1 MNLRQDLIELSIE
14 ALTALANPGF
24 VKRAQKDLA
33 EGRLPQIE
41 NADDGSV
48 RARYEDGHCASLAAA
63 KSLREALCTCPAT
76 GLCRHRVTLVLAYQ
90 QWVRSQQPAL
100 DGSAAVAAESAA
112 ETTWS
117 PGEFDDAALA
127 AALAPSVLEQATRQA
142 AARPAIRLQAW
153 QAQATTPIA
162 HLPLC
167 SVRFFSRRNLSHARC
182 DCRLGGSCEH
192 VALAVWAFRQAGGL
206 TDATVEL
213 MPRHAAAARSN
224 AFGPAELEIESDVAR
239 LLRRLWLDGSSQD
252 LAPLDAEFARLR
264 ERLTVL
270 GWRWLL
276 ECLDELYSLLL
287 DQAGRSSRFDPQR
300 LVAVMAELQAR
311 LCAARAAAEQPA
323 PPVPASQILGV
334 GVRGEVALEHLKLVS
349 LGLQCWSDERQDG
362 ARVLFAD
369 PDTLAVTVLERSW
382 VRGEGDT
389 PTPILSRR
397 VAGQSLRQL
406 ACAQVV
412 TRGAKRRANGL
423 IEIAALARQTQVLPL
438 SVQSWEGLGAP
449 LRQPGG
455 AALASH
461 LAQALPDFVRPRQ
474 AVAQVHVLPVAAVEH
489 WGWDAAAQTLYARLL
504 CCDAADNAQ
513 PADRVQL
520 AMAHV
525 PAAASAVDALALALS
540 DTADPPR
547 RIAGLASLREGQVW
561 LTPLAVLTRERVVVL
576 QASSAAAQRL
586 SLQPLQLESAGLAA
600 LLDSVF
606 EEIVVWARQ
615 GLRHQPAT
623 ALKRMQ
629 GLAGEL
635 ASYGLERSAELLQ
648 QVLAEWRG
656 GASLGLSYQLTTLV
670 LLLQGLLHGAGEAEP
685 GPSPASHIPVDD
697 AGNI

>member
-1 MNLRQDLIELSIE
+1 MNLRQDLIELNIE
-14 ALTALANPGF
+14 ALTALANAGF

-41 NADDGSV
+41 YADDGCV

-90 QWVRSQQPAL
+90 QWVRAQQPAL
-100 DGSAAVAAESAA
+100 DDSAGPVAESGA
-112 ETTWS
+112 ETAWS

-127 AALAPSVLEQATRQA
+127 AALAPSVLEQATRLA
-142 AARPAIRLQAW
+142 AARPVIRLQAW
-153 QAQATTPIA
+153 HPQATAPIA

-167 SVRFFSRRNLSHARC
+167 NVRFFSRRNLSHARC

-206 TDATVEL
+206 ADATVAL
-213 MPRHAAAARSN
+213 TPRHAAAVRST
-224 AFGPAELEIESDVAR
+224 AFGPAEQDIESAVAR

-252 LAPLDAEFARLR
+252 LAPLDAEFAGLR
-264 ERLTVL
+264 ECLSAL

-276 ECLDELYSLLL
+276 ECLDELYNLLL

-311 LCAARAAAEQPA
+311 LSAARSAAQQAA
-323 PPVPASQILGV
+323 PLIPASQILGL

-349 LGLQCWSDERQDG
+349 LGLQCWSDEHQDG

-382 VRGEGDT
+382 VRGDGDT
-389 PTPILSRR
+389 PTPILNRR

-423 IEIAALARQTQVLPL
+423 IDIAALARQTQVLPL
-438 SVQSWEGLGAP
+438 SAQSWEGLAAP

-461 LAQALPDFVRPRQ
+461 LGQASPDFVRPRQ
-474 AVAQVHVLPVAAVEH
+474 AVVQVHVLPVAAVEH
-489 WGWDAAAQTLYARLL
+489 WGWDAATQTLYARLL
-504 CCDAADNAQ
+504 CCEDAEKAQ
-513 PADRVQL
+513 PGDSVQL
-520 AMAHV
+520 GMPHV
-525 PAAASAVDALALALS
+525 PAAVSAVDALALVLS
-540 DTADPPR
+540 DVADPPQ
-547 RIAGLASLREGQVW
+547 RIAGLASLREGRVW
-561 LTPLAVLTRERVVVL
+561 LTPLAVLTRERAVVL
-576 QASSAAAQRL
+576 QAGAAAVQRL
-586 SLQPLQLESAGLAA
+586 DLQPLQLVSAGLAA
-600 LLDSVF
+600 LLDRIF

-623 ALKRMQ
+623 ALQRAQ
-629 GLAGEL
+629 GLADEL
-635 ASYGLERSAELLQ
+635 ASHGLERSAELMQ
-648 QVLAEWRG
+648 QILAEWRG
-656 GASLGLSYQLTTLV
+656 ATSAALSYQLTTLV
-670 LLLQGLLHGAGEAEP
+670 LLLQGLLHGAVEEGAAP
-685 GPSPASHIPVDD
+685 PVASLIPVED